1 MRPQWL
7 LGRGRAII
15 KTIGSSI
22 PEKPLDHSVDEYEND
37 NGESKRTCDCPRM
50 INAGS
55 DYE

>member
-1 MRPQWL
+1 M
-7 LGRGRAII
+7 GRGRAII

-22 PEKPLDHSVDEYEND
+22 PENPLDHSVDEYEND